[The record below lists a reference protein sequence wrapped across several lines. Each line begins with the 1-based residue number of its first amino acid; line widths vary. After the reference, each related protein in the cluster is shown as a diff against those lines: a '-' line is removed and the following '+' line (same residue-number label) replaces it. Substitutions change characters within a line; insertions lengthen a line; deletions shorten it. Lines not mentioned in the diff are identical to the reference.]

1 MNYFI
6 ILNSKGDSVMAYP
19 MDKKDENKKIR
30 IVILGG
36 GFGGIYSAMHLE
48 KHFKRS
54 KNVEITL
61 VNKENYFVYQPML
74 AEVVGGGVGLID
86 TVSSIRRLL
95 PRTTLY
101 VRDID
106 SVDIEKKTIT
116 LQPKYTHSPTVI
128 EYDHLVLALGNVTDF
143 RGLSGLQEHAL
154 PFKNLA
160 DSIVIR
166 NRIIDVIECAAAET
180 DPELKKSL
188 LTFCIGGGGFSG
200 TEVAAEV
207 NDFAKKFAK
216 GYPEIDESMIR
227 VLLVHSKDKL
237 MDRELPD
244 SLTAYAGKLLKKRGL
259 ELRFGQHL
267 STATPYEA
275 IIDGKERIP
284 CRTVISS
291 VPSSPNPIIE
301 SLPLDKEHTKVVTD
315 LYMQVQGKDNIWALG
330 DCASIPSPDGKGR
343 CPPTAQFAIRQGKT
357 LAHNLACSIKGGKRK
372 KFSFKALGMLG
383 ALGHRSAVAE
393 FFGKIRISGFFAWLC
408 WRGIYWMKLPGLDR
422 KIKVAMSWF
431 LDMLIPIEAVQLKM
445 TPTQGIAKLHF
456 EKDEDIF
463 REGDIGDFLY
473 IIVSGKVS
481 VLKNKDG
488 KPEEI
493 ATLGSGEYFGEM
505 ALLNQNTR
513 SATIRCLEPVDVLAL
528 RKSDFGALMANFG
541 ELRSSF
547 EKTDKERKDSLKKAS

>member
-1 MNYFI
+1 
-6 ILNSKGDSVMAYP
+6 MAYP
-19 MDKKDENKKIR
+19 MEKKDENKKIR

-36 GFGGIYSAMHLE
+36 GFGGIYSAMYLE

-95 PRTTLY
+95 PKTKLY
-101 VRDID
+101 VRDIE
-106 SVDIEKKTIT
+106 SVDIEQKTVT
-116 LQPKYTHSPTVI
+116 LLPKYSHSPTVI

-180 DPELKKSL
+180 DLEMKKSL

-207 NDFAKKFAK
+207 NDFAKKLAK
-216 GYPEIDESMIR
+216 GYPEIDPKMIR
-227 VLLVHSKDKL
+227 VLLVHSKDRL
-237 MDRELPD
+237 MDRELPE
-244 SLTAYAGKLLKKRGL
+244 SLTNYAGKLLKKRGL

-301 SLPLDKEHTKVVTD
+301 SLPLDKEHTKLVTD
-315 LYMQVQGKDNIWALG
+315 LYMQVQGKKRYLG
-330 DCASIPSPDGKGR
+330 
-343 CPPTAQFAIRQGKT
+343 
-357 LAHNLACSIKGGKRK
+357 
-372 KFSFKALGMLG
+372 
-383 ALGHRSAVAE
+383 
-393 FFGKIRISGFFAWLC
+393 
-408 WRGIYWMKLPGLDR
+408 
-422 KIKVAMSWF
+422 
-431 LDMLIPIEAVQLKM
+431 
-445 TPTQGIAKLHF
+445 
-456 EKDEDIF
+456 
-463 REGDIGDFLY
+463 
-473 IIVSGKVS
+473 
-481 VLKNKDG
+481 
-488 KPEEI
+488 
-493 ATLGSGEYFGEM
+493 
-505 ALLNQNTR
+505 
-513 SATIRCLEPVDVLAL
+513 L
-528 RKSDFGALMANFG
+528 R
-541 ELRSSF
+541 
-547 EKTDKERKDSLKKAS
+547 